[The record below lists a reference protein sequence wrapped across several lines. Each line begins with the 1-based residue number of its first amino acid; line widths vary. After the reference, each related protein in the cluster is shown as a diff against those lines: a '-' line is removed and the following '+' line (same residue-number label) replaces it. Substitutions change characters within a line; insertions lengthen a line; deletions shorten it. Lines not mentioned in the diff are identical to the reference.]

1 VHDSMPGE
9 EKDAIKN
16 GQGTHVL
23 NRRRSIVFFIQ
34 SRRAIEMGDVLHDP
48 FVAPECT
55 LDEERQATKTE
66 LSTFVPNRARS
77 IAFLLQSTPLKPR
90 VKSCRI
96 PTQSTTPIAGQ
107 GNDTT

>member
-1 VHDSMPGE
+1 VHDSIPGE

-16 GQGTHVL
+16 GQGTHDP
-23 NRRRSIVFFIQ
+23 NRRRNIVFFIQ

-77 IAFLLQSTPLKPR
+77 IAFLLQSTQLQTGMR
-90 VKSCRI
+90 YCRI
-96 PTQSTTPIAGQ
+96 PTQSTKPIAGQ